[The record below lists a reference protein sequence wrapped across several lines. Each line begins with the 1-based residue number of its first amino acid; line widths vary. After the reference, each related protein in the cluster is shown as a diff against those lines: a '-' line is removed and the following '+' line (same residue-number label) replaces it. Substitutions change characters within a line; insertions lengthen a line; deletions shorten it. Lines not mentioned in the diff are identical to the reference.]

1 MAVTATPTPEAILA
15 LALTAGWLNTCFHL
29 VYHRVPLYLSPRD
42 AFGDAAGKWPPL
54 GQIIVAIAALASI
67 WAFGLAW
74 RPVLAG
80 GATLACLLRLRRWEV
95 ATYPNKLVVRLG
107 KYAPASACLMG
118 WLLALLLAD
127 ALGYDEATQRARGWD
142 AAAGVFGGCY
152 VLAGIAKIRES
163 GWDWGRAESMS
174 VMLAER
180 GFGRLGGLRL
190 ALAQSRAA
198 CTVIGVTGMGIE
210 LGAIAFVWPPARPWL
225 AMAVVG
231 FKAMTWG
238 LFGYFEPEWTLA
250 VIAIGVAAAAIGG
263 AGWGTLG

>member
-1 MAVTATPTPEAILA
+1 MAVTGPATPEAILA
-15 LALTAGWLNTCFHL
+15 LGLTAGWLNTLFHL

-42 AFGDAAGKWPPL
+42 AFGDAAGKLPPP
-54 GQIIVAIAALASI
+54 GQLIVATAALASM
-67 WAFGLAW
+67 WAFGLGW
-74 RPVLAG
+74 QPLLSG
-80 GATLACLLRLRRWEV
+80 GATLAFLLRLRRWEV
-95 ATYPNKLVVRLG
+95 ATYPQKLVVRLG

-118 WLLALLLAD
+118 WLLAFGLAG
-127 ALGYDEATQRARGWD
+127 ALGYDEATQKARGWD

-152 VLAGIAKIRES
+152 VLAGIAKVRES

-180 GFGRLGGLRL
+180 GFGRFGGVRL

-198 CTVIGVTGMGIE
+198 CVVIGATGMWIE

-225 AMAVVG
+225 ALAVVV

-250 VIAIGVAAAAIGG
+250 VIAIGVAA
-263 AGWGTLG
+263 W